1 MNIKNT
7 KFSKGFTFVETLV
20 AVSILSLVVAATFTS
35 VQMGLKASIGAKDQ
49 IIAFY
54 LAQEAIE
61 FIKNVR
67 DENALHSLEDP
78 SSINWL
84 HNLSETKDDPCWMGD
99 VNFPQKTCTI
109 DSAQGISGGVSACAG
124 GFGTCPNLNQ
134 DSVTGLYGYTAGGN
148 WVPTNFKR
156 EIQISMLPT
165 VTDAITVTI
174 KMSWIT
180 EGIPKTFTITGSV
193 YNRQ

>member
-1 MNIKNT
+1 MLSKNK
-7 KFSKGFTFVETLV
+7 KFSKGFTLVETMV
-20 AVSILSLVVAATFTS
+20 AISILSLTVASAFTA

-49 IIAFY
+49 ITAFY
-54 LAQEAIE
+54 LAQEALE

-67 DENALHSLEDP
+67 DENALHSLENP

-84 HNLSETKDDPCWMGD
+84 QGLSETKDDPCWMGD
-99 VNFPQKTCTI
+99 TNYPQKTCTI
-109 DSAQGISGGVSACAG
+109 DSAKGISGGVASCTG

-134 DSVTGLYGYTAGGN
+134 DSSTGLYGYTSGGN
-148 WVPTNFKR
+148 WNPTNFKR

-174 KMSWIT
+174 KMSWST
-180 EGIPKTFTITGSV
+180 EGVSKTFTITGSV